1 MEDRTEIIT
10 HLPILATGE
19 NTPFAVKRIS
29 AARIGRGVAFLA
41 TDAPTG
47 EGAGMK
53 RQRTV
58 ITGNRRLISNQLF
71 SG

>member
-47 EGAGMK
+47 EGAGM
-53 RQRTV
+53 
-58 ITGNRRLISNQLF
+58 
-71 SG
+71 